1 MQSPEQNVAD
11 IYGLLRAAPAGG
23 TVDQFRSLPQASQYR
38 NLYALAAKYM
48 QPGARVLDWGCG
60 NGHFSF
66 FLARQG
72 AVVTSYSFDP
82 EPEVFGL
89 LTPQERA
96 RVTFV
101 RGSTHDPHRLP
112 FGDRTFEC
120 VFSVGVLEHVRET
133 GGTEIGSLRE
143 IQRVLA
149 PGGRFVCYH
158 LPNRYSY
165 IEALHRMRHAGKRN
179 ASTENDYSLPW
190 LYHAHRYTGS
200 EIRSLCEASGLSVLE
215 IRRYGAIPRNILAR
229 LPRGLRDSRGFTRAV
244 NAFDALLEL
253 PLSPVIQNYAFV
265 AAARG

>member
-96 RVTFV
+96 RISFV

-112 FGDRTFEC
+112 FGDRSFAC
-120 VFSVGVLEHVRET
+120 L
-133 GGTEIGSLRE
+133 
-143 IQRVLA
+143 Q
-149 PGGRFVCYH
+149 C
-158 LPNRYSY
+158 
-165 IEALHRMRHAGKRN
+165 
-179 ASTENDYSLPW
+179 
-190 LYHAHRYTGS
+190 
-200 EIRSLCEASGLSVLE
+200 
-215 IRRYGAIPRNILAR
+215 RRAR
-229 LPRGLRDSRGFTRAV
+229 TRARDGRHRDRQP
-244 NAFDALLEL
+244 ARDPARAGAGRPLRLLPPAQ
-253 PLSPVIQNYAFV
+253 PLV
-265 AAARG
+265 AARA